1 VAQAA
6 PAAQSATLRSAS
18 SGYSGG
24 SIKDDGYAAPTG
36 GTLRAHG
43 VWAEGYYDQEKRDN
57 LAPNQAN
64 NQDRRTVSG
73 GVISGFDVSN
83 YQIGSVPSGFQIG
96 AFSGYNS
103 TRSKFSDVT
112 LTTAGSDNASVQRTT
127 FGEQRQEMDGAFIG
141 MYGSV
146 VHGAFS
152 ADLAVKVD
160 MFDIDSRF
168 KKSEVFDEL
177 CGAGPGPATV
187 TTFTGSTAM
196 TNYVVASNA
205 NYRIPLSMGHYIEPT
220 VGVRY
225 SYSDFGG
232 NAAAL
237 GFRDGD
243 AFRVQG
249 GLRLGTRFNTRDG
262 WIWNTSVTGLL
273 YSDVAINGYTVTT
286 VTPGLPPPVSAKLDE
301 GKLRVMGV
309 LENRVDVGYGY
320 TLYNDF
326 EVRAGDDYLGFG
338 TRAGIRYQ
346 W

>member
-1 VAQAA
+1 M
-6 PAAQSATLRSAS
+6 PA
-18 SGYSGG
+18 
-24 SIKDDGYAAPTG
+24 G

-43 VWAEGYYDQEKRDN
+43 VWVEGYYDHEKRDN

-64 NQDRRTVSG
+64 NQDRRTTSG
-73 GVISGFDVSN
+73 GIISGVDVSN
-83 YQIGSVPSGFQIG
+83 YQIGSVPRGFQIG
-96 AFSGYNS
+96 AFGGYNS
-103 TRSKFSDVT
+103 TRSKFTDVT
-112 LTTAGSDNASVQRTT
+112 LLSTGSDNASDQRTT
-127 FGEQRQEMDGAFIG
+127 FSEQRQEMDGTFIG
-141 MYGSV
+141 LYGSA

-152 ADLAVKVD
+152 ADIAFKVD
-160 MFDIDSRF
+160 IFDVERRF
-168 KKSEVFDEL
+168 REREVFDEG
-177 CGAGPGPATV
+177 CGGPLVITDRV
-187 TTFTGSTAM
+187 SSTTTSM

-220 VGVRY
+220 VGLRY

-237 GFRDGD
+237 GYRDGD

-262 WIWNTSVTGLL
+262 WIWNSSLTGLL

-286 VTPGLPPPVSAKLDE
+286 TTPGLPPPVSAKIDE

-320 TLYNDF
+320 TLYNDL
-326 EVRAGDDYLGFG
+326 EVRAGDDYFGFG